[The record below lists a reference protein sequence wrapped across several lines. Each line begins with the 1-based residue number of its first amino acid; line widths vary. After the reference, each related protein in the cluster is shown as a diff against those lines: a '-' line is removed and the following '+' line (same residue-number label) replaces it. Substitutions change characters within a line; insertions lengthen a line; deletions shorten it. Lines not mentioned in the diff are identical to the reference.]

1 MCNFGAELKS
11 FMNIEHSIAE
21 EISLAVKQVFG
32 LDEKVILQPT
42 RKEFEGDFTYVF
54 FVLVKGLRKSP
65 GEIGNAIGDYLVQ
78 NSESISAYNVVQ
90 GFLNIKLVDTVW
102 VDVFRSLKTDGITT
116 EAKDKVLV
124 EYSSPN
130 TNKPLHLGHLRN
142 NFLGFSVAEILKA
155 AGHEVIKACLVN
167 DRGIHICKS
176 MVAYQHFGNGEKPQ
190 SSGLKGDHLVGKYY
204 VEFDKAYK
212 AQINELLGEGTSE
225 EVAKKTA
232 PIMVEAQEMLIKWEQ
247 NDAEVI
253 SLWKKMNEWVYEG
266 FDITYKKIG
275 VDFDKVYYE
284 SDTYLLGKDIVEE
297 GLGKGVFYK
306 KDDGSVWIDL
316 TEEGMDHKLVLRGD
330 GTSVY
335 ITQDLGTTDLKFKD
349 FASEKSLWVVGNEQD
364 YHFKVLFAILKRL
377 GRSYAEGCHHLS
389 YGMVDLPSGKMKS
402 REGTV
407 VDADELVDEMVATA
421 KAITEEKGKTE
432 GFTEEQLE
440 ELYRMVALGALKYY
454 LLKVEPKKRMLFN
467 PAESIDFQG
476 NTGPFIQYTH
486 ARIRSILRKSG
497 LSTFEVPADFKDLN
511 TEELELIFLLKD
523 YGKLIQNAASEYS
536 PALIANYVYEVAKT
550 FNGFYAKHSVLNEES
565 ETSKLFRLSLIEEV
579 ADTIKKG
586 MGLLGIQVPEKM

>member
-54 FVLVKGLRKSP
+54 FGLVKGLRKSP